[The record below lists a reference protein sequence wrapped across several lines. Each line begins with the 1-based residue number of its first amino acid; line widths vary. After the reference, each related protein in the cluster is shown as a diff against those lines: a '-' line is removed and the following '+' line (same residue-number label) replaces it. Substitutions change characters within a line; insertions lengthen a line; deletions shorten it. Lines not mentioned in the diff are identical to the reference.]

1 MLKNDRRANCRCFS
15 EAHEQGFETIQP
27 GVRAL
32 NGGAFPVKLGVQV
45 RVFGVL
51 ASAGTRVQGNSGFDA
66 APEIIVA

>member
-1 MLKNDRRANCRCFS
+1 MFS
-15 EAHEQGFETIQP
+15 KAHEQGFETIPP

-32 NGGAFPVKLGVQV
+32 NGGAFPVQLGIQV

-51 ASAGTRVQGNSGFDA
+51 ASAETRVQGNSGFDA